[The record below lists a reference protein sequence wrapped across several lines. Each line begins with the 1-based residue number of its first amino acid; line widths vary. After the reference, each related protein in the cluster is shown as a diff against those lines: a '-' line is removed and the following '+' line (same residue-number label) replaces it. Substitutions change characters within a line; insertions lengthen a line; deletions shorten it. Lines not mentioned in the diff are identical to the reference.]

1 MKENSIEKDKKI
13 LNNIKAYMQENID
26 KGYHKFIYND
36 LGYDEKCV
44 DVINAIEHILSDY
57 KRVLKE
63 NEILKKE
70 KEQAWEEWNNLEQG
84 SYQTEQNLKKQL
96 EKLRIENDKLRV
108 IRHETKYGME
118 TTYLIPKERLI
129 EINTNKYIVE
139 IENGKFVDLKEVY
152 QENEEL
158 KRKNKTLEELLQG
171 NLYELYKYY
180 KELAGTYQGNCI
192 SKEKIKNKI
201 EYLKDYIEE
210 NSDEQ
215 GYWGN
220 INSDIIYGK
229 IEILEESLEESEE

>member
-1 MKENSIEKDKKI
+1 MTKEENEQFLQIKNKYKQSWLDDMDVDFLINSIEK
-13 LNNIKAYMQENID
+13 LQCENRALQE
-26 KGYHKFIYND
+26 G
-36 LGYDEKCV
+36 
-44 DVINAIEHILSDY
+44 NAE
-57 KRVLKE
+57 
-63 NEILKKE
+63 
-70 KEQAWEEWNNLEQG
+70 AWEEWNNLEQG

-129 EINTNKYIVE
+129 EINTNKYIIE

-180 KELAGTYQGNCI
+180 KELADTYQGNCI
-192 SKEKIKNKI
+192 PVQKVKDKIEELDKKVKNYQCVENRINLYQRKVLQELLEEGEKNGKNKR
-201 EYLKDYIEE
+201 
-210 NSDEQ
+210 
-215 GYWGN
+215 
-220 INSDIIYGK
+220 
-229 IEILEESLEESEE
+229 

>member
-1 MKENSIEKDKKI
+1 MNEEEREIVKKFERLYLKDFNNEKITNEDRLSYIECALMTNLIEK
-13 LNNIKAYMQENID
+13 LQ
-26 KGYHKFIYND
+26 
-36 LGYDEKCV
+36 
-44 DVINAIEHILSDY
+44 
-57 KRVLKE
+57 KE
-63 NEILKKE
+63 NEELKEE

-180 KELAGTYQGNCI
+180 KELADTYQGNCI
-192 SKEKIKNKI
+192 PVQKVKDKIEKLIKEGRHYNANKI
-201 EYLKDYIEE
+201 EVLQE
-210 NSDEQ
+210 
-215 GYWGN
+215 
-220 INSDIIYGK
+220 
-229 IEILEESLEESEE
+229 LLESEE

>member
-1 MKENSIEKDKKI
+1 MENSIEEDIAKVNTYIELVLEKDYCNCNELNTI
-13 LNNIKAYMQENID
+13 LGKHCDGSKNVAYAMQ
-26 KGYHKFIYND
+26 
-36 LGYDEKCV
+36 
-44 DVINAIEHILSDY
+44 HILSDY

-63 NEILKKE
+63 NEILKEE

-152 QENEEL
+152 QENEE
-158 KRKNKTLEELLQG
+158 KTTILLAGAEKVKQLEKENEELEEKVEKQEDIIK
-171 NLYELYKYY
+171 NALYIINKNE
-180 KELAGTYQGNCI
+180 
-192 SKEKIKNKI
+192 KEKIDRTWLYNFDKCAILKEGNK
-201 EYLKDYIEE
+201 
-210 NSDEQ
+210 
-215 GYWGN
+215 
-220 INSDIIYGK
+220 
-229 IEILEESLEESEE
+229 

>member
-1 MKENSIEKDKKI
+1 MNEKEREIVKKFERLYLKDFNNEKITNEDRLSYMECALLSNLIEK
-13 LNNIKAYMQENID
+13 LQ
-26 KGYHKFIYND
+26 
-36 LGYDEKCV
+36 
-44 DVINAIEHILSDY
+44 
-57 KRVLKE
+57 KE
-63 NEILKKE
+63 NEELKEE

-96 EKLRIENDKLRV
+96 EKLRIENDKLRA

-180 KELAGTYQGNCI
+180 KELADTYQGNCI
-192 SKEKIKNKI
+192 PVQKVKEKIEELEDEKNYYFSQYRIEELNDKIEGLQELLEEGEKNGKNKR
-201 EYLKDYIEE
+201 
-210 NSDEQ
+210 
-215 GYWGN
+215 
-220 INSDIIYGK
+220 
-229 IEILEESLEESEE
+229 